1 MPDDDLSEWHRD
13 SAEDSDEAMS
23 ELKVLKVLK
32 ATTTIKSAWPT
43 RMF

>member
-23 ELKVLKVLK
+23 DVLKVL
-32 ATTTIKSAWPT
+32 TTIKSAWPT